1 VWCAPLPVRSGSGA
15 RRSTGPIYKESRV
28 RLRPLNPAV
37 TGYTHGPSGVEY
49 LVDEHGTITVPLDVA
64 ETLLEFANTW
74 VIDHTVTGPDT
85 PAEPAEQTPEP
96 PDPTGATGTET
107 TETEAIG
114 TDASADAEP
123 EASADTA
130 GTAEPE
136 DTGSAETAQPD
147 APGKAPRTTRKTT
160 AR

>member
-1 VWCAPLPVRSGSGA
+1 M
-15 RRSTGPIYKESRV
+15 

-85 PAEPAEQTPEP
+85 PAEPAQEKTPEP
-96 PDPTGATGTET
+96 PD
-107 TETEAIG
+107 
-114 TDASADAEP
+114 ASADA
-123 EASADTA
+123 A
-130 GTAEPE
+130 GTAEPV
-136 DTGSAETAQPD
+136 DSGTAEAAQPGV
-147 APGKAPRTTRKTT
+147 PGKTPRTTRKTT